1 MKKWLKFTMCMI
13 SITVFFGCGVKQVTP
28 QFKAQDLSM
37 NVKSGCC
44 TQKVDNFLI
53 LLDASHSMRDVYN
66 DEKKFYLA
74 KAAAH
79 ALNDTIAGLKLT
91 GGLRLFG
98 NLKVFSA
105 NTSLVCPMKDYSAD
119 DFGQCL
125 DNLNPSFGGTPL
137 YKALMA
143 AAGDIENLQGKT
155 AIIIISDGVST
166 GKTPTEAVKILKDK
180 FGDKVCISTIG
191 IAGGRDLNAIS
202 SDSKCGVATS
212 FENVNTAAGMHMF
225 AKKVFMA
232 RKPKPVP
239 KPVVEEV
246 IIIPQQV
253 FFDFDSSVIKPE
265 FAVVLEEEAAKILRQ
280 KEHKGIIIEGHTDSI
295 GTSEYNQLL
304 SERRSKAIKELLVSK
319 GISASI
325 LTAKGVGEEKPIA
338 DNTTK
343 EGRAQNRRVEFHVV
357 H

>member
-37 NVKSGCC
+37 KVKSGCC

-53 LLDASHSMRDVYN
+53 LLDASRSMREDYN
-66 DEKKFYLA
+66 GEMKFCLA

-79 ALNDTIAGLKLT
+79 ALNETIAGLKLT

-98 NLKVFSA
+98 NLKVFSE

-119 DFGQCL
+119 DFGRCL
-125 DNLNPSFGGTPL
+125 DNLNPSFRSIPL

-155 AIIIISDGVST
+155 ALIIISDGVST
-166 GKTPTEAVKILKDK
+166 GKAPTEAVGILKDR

-191 IAGGRDLNAIS
+191 IASGGDLNAIS
-202 SDSKCGVATS
+202 SDSKCGAAMT
-212 FENVNTAAGMHMF
+212 FGNVNTAAGMHVF
-225 AKKVFMA
+225 AKKVFLAM
-232 RKPKPVP
+232 KPKPVP
-239 KPVVEEV
+239 KPVVKEK
-246 IIIPQQV
+246 IIIPDHIL
-253 FFDFDSSVIKPE
+253 FDFDSSVIKPM
-265 FAVVLEEEAAKILRQ
+265 FAVVLKELAKILQQ
-280 KEHKGIIIEGHTDSI
+280 KANKGLVIEGHADSI
-295 GTSEYNQLL
+295 GTAEYNQLL
-304 SERRSKAIKELLVSK
+304 SERRANAIKEFLVSK
-319 GISASI
+319 GLSASN
-325 LTAKGVGEEKPIA
+325 LTAKGVGEQKSIA

-343 EGRAQNRRVEFHVV
+343 EGRAQNRRVEFHVL